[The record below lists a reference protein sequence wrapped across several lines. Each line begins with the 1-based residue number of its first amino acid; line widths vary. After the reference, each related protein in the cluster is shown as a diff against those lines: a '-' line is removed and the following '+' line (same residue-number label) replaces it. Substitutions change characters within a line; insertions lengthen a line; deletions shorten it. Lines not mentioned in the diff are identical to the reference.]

1 MFASRSFSATLA
13 LLVASL
19 VPAPAA
25 ELDANGVPVPTPVAA
40 TSPFHDF
47 SLIED
52 LAGYWSGQGSARYT
66 DGSSEK
72 LHCSATYSVKGAH
85 AGSAAPPGEVQQ
97 TIRCKGSNME
107 LKLGGT
113 WTIRDGS
120 IAGTWSEETYS
131 LAGRLIGKAVPSG
144 FDLKATSSFAD
155 ASVAVRLSGC
165 TQDIQMSF
173 TQQVDS
179 LHVALRK
186 C

>member
-1 MFASRSFSATLA
+1 MFATRSLG
-13 LLVASL
+13 ASL
-19 VPAPAA
+19 VLLAASLTTAGAA

-40 TSPFHDF
+40 TSPFHDY
-47 SLIED
+47 SLIQD
-52 LAGYWSGQGSARYT
+52 LGGYWSGQGSARYT

-72 LHCSATYSVKGAH
+72 LHCVATYAVHGPH
-85 AGSAAPPGEVQQ
+85 DGPAGPPGEVQQ

-113 WTIRDGS
+113 WTIRDGT

-131 LAGRLIGKAVPSG
+131 LAGRLTGKAVPAG

-165 TQDIQMSF
+165 TQDIEMSF
-173 TQQVDS
+173 TQQVDK
-179 LHVALRK
+179 LHIALHK